1 MVTRNLNLI
10 RSHRGEFTTEKLQQL
25 GFREHPFHVS
35 ADPRFLYLSKQHLA
49 VLDRA
54 QDVIN
59 WREGLAVVEGQI
71 GVGKTTLARRLHEMF
86 AYEAGYDTVY
96 IHTAEYNSPVD
107 AARDIA
113 GAFGR
118 RPRRAFLDQLRDFE
132 QFLVERRAADQNV
145 VVIIDDAQ
153 RMKAPSLEALQSFFN
168 FDVKVKLMQIILFG
182 QTEIHSTFAQNEAV
196 LSRVASWQKLSPL
209 PPDDALLMITFR
221 CNVAGREDPL
231 FTDGAFLRLYE
242 YTGGVPRTMI
252 LIGRE
257 VLRNLSQAKRS
268 LADTDEIEA
277 AIESYEQ
284 RFIGGET

>member
-96 IHTAEYNSPVD
+96 IHTAEYNTPVD
-107 AARDIA
+107 AARESVNRARRGHTVPSRDLHA
-113 GAFGR
+113 EGSSGAHPTTVFH
-118 RPRRAFLDQLRDFE
+118 
-132 QFLVERRAADQNV
+132 
-145 VVIIDDAQ
+145 
-153 RMKAPSLEALQSFFN
+153 KS
-168 FDVKVKLMQIILFG
+168 
-182 QTEIHSTFAQNEAV
+182 
-196 LSRVASWQKLSPL
+196 
-209 PPDDALLMITFR
+209 
-221 CNVAGREDPL
+221 
-231 FTDGAFLRLYE
+231 
-242 YTGGVPRTMI
+242 
-252 LIGRE
+252 
-257 VLRNLSQAKRS
+257 
-268 LADTDEIEA
+268 
-277 AIESYEQ
+277 
-284 RFIGGET
+284 